1 MLPAPLRGLFSL
13 ECSWLLYVFQ
23 NYSFVAKI
31 IEGHENN
38 KLFFGVSLF
47 CRYFCSV
54 NDTKDMDLNFSGIII
69 GVATFLII
77 GLFHPLVIKAE
88 YYIGVKSW
96 WLFLLLGVV
105 FSFAS
110 LLAGNLILSIILGV
124 VAFSSFW
131 GIGEVF
137 QQKKRVEKGWFPA
150 NPKRKN
156 K

>member
-1 MLPAPLRGLFSL
+1 
-13 ECSWLLYVFQ
+13 
-23 NYSFVAKI
+23 
-31 IEGHENN
+31 
-38 KLFFGVSLF
+38 
-47 CRYFCSV
+47 
-54 NDTKDMDLNFSGIII
+54 MDLNFSGIII

-131 GIGEVF
+131 GIGEIF